1 MKKCIKCDS
10 DKELSE
16 FYKHKKMLD
25 GHLNKCK
32 TCTKRENS
40 ERRDILKNDPNWVES
55 ENKRHR
61 EKYYRLGY
69 KEKHKPT
76 AEKKKEI
83 MTRYK
88 DKYPEKEAARKNSSN
103 LKPIISENH
112 LHHWSYNDNHFKDVI
127 ELSESDHN
135 TLHRFMVYDQE
146 RKMYRTL
153 EGVLLDTKEAH
164 IDYFNSIKTK
174 QAHIDYFKFI
184 KSTETT

>member
-1 MKKCIKCDS
+1 MKKNCVSCGD

-16 FYKHKKMLD
+16 FYEHSKSAD
-25 GHLNKCK
+25 GYLNKCK
-32 TCTKRENS
+32 TCKKIES
-40 ERRDILKNDPNWVES
+40 EERRLKLKQNPEWVEA
-55 ENKRHR
+55 EKKRHR
-61 EKYYRLGY
+61 DKYHRLQY
-69 KEKHKPT
+69 KTKKPT

-88 DKYPEKEAARKNSSN
+88 EKYPEKEAARKNSSN

-112 LHHWSYNDNHFKDVI
+112 LHHWSYNDIHFKDVI

-164 IDYFNSIKTK
+164 INYLNTVKNNT
-174 QAHIDYFKFI
+174 QQ
-184 KSTETT
+184 